1 MINYEWDCKTVEVVS
16 ESGDYTNVV
25 FKVTWIYNGT
35 SDQLDAEERAY
46 RSRRA
51 GTIFLEAPSTS
62 DFTPLEELTEET
74 VVGWVTSSLGEE
86 TIANLELS
94 IAEAIDAE
102 MNPTSF
108 TFDVPQTST
117 MPSEE

>member
-1 MINYEWDCKTVEVVS
+1 MIYYEWDCKTVEVVA

-25 FKVTWIYNGT
+25 FKVTWIYNGV
-35 SDQLDAEERAY
+35 SDQLDGEDNPY

-62 DFTPLEELTEET
+62 EFTPIEELTEEQ
-74 VVGWVTSSLGEE
+74 VVGWVTSYLGDEKIGE
-86 TIANLELS
+86 LEAS
-94 IAEAIDAE
+94 IAENIDKD

-108 TFDVPQTST
+108 SFNVPQTAPMT
-117 MPSEE
+117 EN